1 MGKQNSHCH
10 SYITF
15 SMMIFKFITVLISH
29 VLNKLLFRKD
39 KQKHLK
45 TRIKNTDIF
54 KRDTFTVM
62 KIPVIQINMQYIK
75 THISQVTHSQ
85 CTAYNW
91 LDLHKLKCK
100 AEIITINKTTFS
112 FKNYQNLY
120 YDFQVRAS
128 TSLYLLQMCLHL
140 K

>member
-15 SMMIFKFITVLISH
+15 SMMIFKFITVLSH
-29 VLNKLLFRKD
+29 ALNKLLLRKD

-54 KRDTFTVM
+54 KRDTSTVM

-75 THISQVTHSQ
+75 THISQVIHSQ

-100 AEIITINKTTFS
+100 AEIIINKTLHSALRIIKTKK
-112 FKNYQNLY
+112 KN
-120 YDFQVRAS
+120 RIIKTS
-128 TSLYLLQMCLHL
+128 TMIFR
-140 K
+140 